1 MVIIPTQI
9 SGHDYP
15 AGFTALS
22 PPSRDWIRTRL
33 IDGLI
38 HSLMWGKV
46 RKRAESRMPAEGTG
60 PQEGPGRLG
69 SRNRDDRPNWTLP
82 AGCQRR
88 GQLPPSHSTWRRP

>member
-22 PPSRDWIRTRL
+22 PPSRDWIRRRL

-60 PQEGPGRLG
+60 VPRKALEG
-69 SRNRDDRPNWTLP
+69 
-82 AGCQRR
+82 
-88 GQLPPSHSTWRRP
+88 